1 MLARHPPRQATRCL
15 PVCHCFSS
23 DKLLHKHRYLLQQF
37 VVGRFSARAAT
48 PPPYDA
54 LEWAKKPLAERV
66 RMACASC
73 ASCASW
79 ALQGY
84 GTPVA
89 VYAAYVLKLAAYI
102 GMWMFF
108 CAYTP
113 GLGDPA
119 TIAEWWLHPIAFQK
133 AIGWSVLFEVLGLAC
148 SAGTSA
154 TATCTT
160 SGCSPPCRPSAA
172 SRRASCAALR
182 CIFVE
187 SQPLH
192 RQSMQWRICD
202 AATGELERGEVSV
215 AELREIQP
223 WSFERAGQ
231 KKSAS

>member
-1 MLARHPPRQATRCL
+1 M
-15 PVCHCFSS
+15 
-23 DKLLHKHRYLLQQF
+23 HKHRYLLQQF
-37 VVGRFSARAAT
+37 VVGRFSACAAT

-133 AIGWSVLFEVLGLAC
+133 AIGWSVLFEALGLA
-148 SAGTSA
+148 
-154 TATCTT
+154 
-160 SGCSPPCRPSAA
+160 
-172 SRRASCAALR
+172 
-182 CIFVE
+182 
-187 SQPLH
+187 
-192 RQSMQWRICD
+192 
-202 AATGELERGEVSV
+202 
-215 AELREIQP
+215 
-223 WSFERAGQ
+223 
-231 KKSAS
+231 

>member
-37 VVGRFSARAAT
+37 VVGRFSACAAT

-66 RMACASC
+66 RMACAS
-73 ASCASW
+73 
-79 ALQGY
+79 
-84 GTPVA
+84 
-89 VYAAYVLKLAAYI
+89 
-102 GMWMFF
+102 
-108 CAYTP
+108 
-113 GLGDPA
+113 
-119 TIAEWWLHPIAFQK
+119 WLHPIAFQK

-172 SRRASCAALR
+172 SRRARCAALR

-215 AELREIQP
+215 AELREI
-223 WSFERAGQ
+223 
-231 KKSAS
+231 